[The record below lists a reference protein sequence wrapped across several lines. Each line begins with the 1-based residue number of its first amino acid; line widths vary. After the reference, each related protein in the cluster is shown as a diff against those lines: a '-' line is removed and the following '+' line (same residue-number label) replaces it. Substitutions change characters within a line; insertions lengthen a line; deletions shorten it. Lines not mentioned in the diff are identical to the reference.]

1 MLGKKIY
8 NDFLHGYTKKQW
20 GITPKKISKTILK
33 RLPVRFNYNDN
44 YYNDKYQGVP
54 INGYT
59 EIIKNM
65 LNNKKIKIYLS
76 KSYKKSYS
84 LNFDITIFTGP
95 IDEYFNY
102 KYGRLSYRTVY
113 WKKKNFLKNDYQ
125 GNAIINYNDP
135 NVPYTRIIEPQHFN
149 PERQN
154 NGTTIFYEYSKETTQ
169 KDIPYYPKRLE
180 KDKIKLNKYLKEI
193 KRSKNIYFL
202 GRLGTYRYLDM
213 HIVIKE
219 SLEFFKKNKKILV

>member
-1 MLGKKIY
+1 MG
-8 NDFLHGYTKKQW
+8 NNS
-20 GITPKKISKTILK
+20 KKISKTILK

-113 WKKKNFLKNDYQ
+113 WKKKNF
-125 GNAIINYNDP
+125 
-135 NVPYTRIIEPQHFN
+135 
-149 PERQN
+149 
-154 NGTTIFYEYSKETTQ
+154 
-169 KDIPYYPKRLE
+169 
-180 KDKIKLNKYLKEI
+180 
-193 KRSKNIYFL
+193 
-202 GRLGTYRYLDM
+202 
-213 HIVIKE
+213 
-219 SLEFFKKNKKILV
+219 